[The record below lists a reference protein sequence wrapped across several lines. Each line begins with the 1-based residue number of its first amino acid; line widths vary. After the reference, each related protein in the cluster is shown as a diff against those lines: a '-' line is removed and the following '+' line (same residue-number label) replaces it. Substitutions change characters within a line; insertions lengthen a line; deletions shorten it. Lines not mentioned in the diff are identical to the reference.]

1 MAVRLAFAAAAAV
14 VVSALAVRHGAAG
27 ARRHHPRR
35 RWAEAEA
42 AEERGEEV
50 HVGEAPRLVDGEVE
64 IAVEEQR
71 PGGAGAAVHWT
82 GLDAAG
88 GLGLSALPASL
99 DRAWACMREREEANT
114 RGGVLVGEACM
125 RGFLACRRRL

>member
-1 MAVRLAFAAAAAV
+1 MAVRLAFATAAAATTGV
-14 VVSALAVRHGAAG
+14 VVRHGAAG
-27 ARRHHPRR
+27 ERR
-35 RWAEAEA
+35 RWAKAEA